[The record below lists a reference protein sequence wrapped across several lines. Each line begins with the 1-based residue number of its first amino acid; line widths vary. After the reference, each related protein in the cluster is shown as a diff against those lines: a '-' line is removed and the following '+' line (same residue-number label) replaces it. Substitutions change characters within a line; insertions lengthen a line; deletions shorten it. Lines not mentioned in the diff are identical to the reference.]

1 MAILHVSQHYPKHA
15 SSHRD
20 ILHAPGAP
28 RELYHST
35 GAICCTCLASVH
47 SESMRRPFPIHIRS
61 GGFPLLCFNSDH
73 HLLIHGYTMWIM
85 RCAASCLDSLSSV
98 QIVCIKLFPAEYN
111 ASARCFLV
119 TVSSSGSS
127 GALKQSHIVWKHQ
140 SWSEWKW
147 DIAAASRLNAILAV
161 ITICQ
166 PWQSRVS
173 FRWDSTIIPKSLS
186 TVGDFAVAWSF
197 RSGC

>member
-1 MAILHVSQHYPKHA
+1 MVFLRFRKLCKFLDEHWQKYRSPPSENKPIHLSLDGSFIILFSSHIMAILHVSQHYPKHA

-127 GALKQSHIVWKHQ
+127 GALKQSHIV
-140 SWSEWKW
+140 
-147 DIAAASRLNAILAV
+147 
-161 ITICQ
+161 
-166 PWQSRVS
+166 
-173 FRWDSTIIPKSLS
+173 
-186 TVGDFAVAWSF
+186 
-197 RSGC
+197 